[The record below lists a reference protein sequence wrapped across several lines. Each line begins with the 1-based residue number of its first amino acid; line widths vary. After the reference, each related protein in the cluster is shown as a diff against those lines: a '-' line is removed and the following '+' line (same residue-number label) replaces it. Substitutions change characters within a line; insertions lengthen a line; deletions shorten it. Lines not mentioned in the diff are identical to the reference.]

1 MIGAAPFDQRN
12 LVYYDGGSTLQI
24 KGGLVSNSD
33 GKERRSQRWI
43 VLVILGLVAIPI
55 MLVTGTLVA
64 GLDGVPGERQQKI
77 SGPLDG
83 AGLPEPAAM
92 RNIGARLFSARCQ
105 TCHGYQGRGGIGPSL
120 RDATWLHGSQE
131 ADIYRSIAEGYPD
144 KGMIAW
150 GGLLTENEL
159 RSLVVFLK
167 SLPAE

>member
-1 MIGAAPFDQRN
+1 M
-12 LVYYDGGSTLQI
+12 
-24 KGGLVSNSD
+24 SNRD
-33 GKERRSQRWI
+33 VQERRSQRWI
-43 VLVILGLVAIPI
+43 VLIILGLVAIPI

-64 GLDGVPGERQQKI
+64 GLDGASGVRQPKT

-83 AGLPEPAAM
+83 AALPEPVAM
-92 RNIGARLFSARCQ
+92 RNTGALLFAARCQ
-105 TCHGYQGRGGIGPSL
+105 TCHGYQGRGGICPSL

-144 KGMIAW
+144 RGMIAW